1 MNISGLL
8 LTLFKETMK
17 NQKNKKSKIWQV
29 IDLFSSLLEIGEAIW
44 AFIIIIL
51 VVLAF
56 LWMFVFG

>member
-1 MNISGLL
+1 
-8 LTLFKETMK
+8 MK